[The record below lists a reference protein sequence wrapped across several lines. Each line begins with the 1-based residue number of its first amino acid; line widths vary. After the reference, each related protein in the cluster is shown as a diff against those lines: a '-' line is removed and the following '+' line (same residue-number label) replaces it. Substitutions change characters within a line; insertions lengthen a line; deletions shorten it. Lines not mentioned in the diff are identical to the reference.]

1 MKIEGGGEE
10 GGLVLAV
17 LVRSGTISRTL
28 AYSRCLYAVL
38 SRRIGGKVWFK
49 IQVSRR
55 YSACTPPT

>member
-38 SRRIGGKVWFK
+38 SRRIGGKVWF
-49 IQVSRR
+49 
-55 YSACTPPT
+55 